1 MVKDHMNDHQTL
13 ELLRGGGHQKA
24 FVHLYANRSAF
35 RKFVLSNSGTREDA
49 DDVFQEALIILH
61 RKVNESSFQ
70 LTSALSTYL
79 FAIAK
84 NLWRDQLKKRKVD
97 TTNMSTESAD
107 CELENLLAEEN
118 LFRKAEEALKRITA
132 QCQEILE
139 YFYIRKWSM
148 LAIANQLGLS
158 SENAAK
164 TAKYKC
170 LERAREN
177 YISLTKSR

>member
-1 MVKDHMNDHQTL
+1 MNDLKTL
-13 ELLRGGGHQKA
+13 EFLRGHNHHKA
-24 FVHLYANRSAF
+24 FVQLYKYRKTF
-35 RKFVLSNSGTREDA
+35 RKYVQSNSGTTEDA
-49 DDVFQEALIILH
+49 DDIFQEALLILH
-61 RKVNESSFQ
+61 RKVNDPSFQ
-70 LTSALSTYL
+70 LSSSLNTFL

-97 TTNMSTESAD
+97 VSQIPSLSTNSD
-107 CELENLLAEEN
+107 IDDLLAQES

-177 YISLTKSR
+177 YITLTQNR